1 MRYEAAAVI
10 RAAEIEIKE
19 YFAIFS
25 EDDALNIMEVV
36 DGAVSAIYVMLG
48 LCDISLKQISPF
60 LLLFHFLWFPQVNDR
75 AHDLNHD

>member
-25 EDDALNIMEVV
+25 EDDALIIMEVR
-36 DGAVSAIYVMLG
+36 L
-48 LCDISLKQISPF
+48 LRNKLKSLENTKTDPRK
-60 LLLFHFLWFPQVNDR
+60 N
-75 AHDLNHD
+75 

>member
-25 EDDALNIMEVV
+25 EDDALNIMEVRSLQNKLKSLENTICWV
-36 DGAVSAIYVMLG
+36 NEEEALLKFDDLVS
-48 LCDISLKQISPF
+48 LCLSIPIIP
-60 LLLFHFLWFPQVNDR
+60 
-75 AHDLNHD
+75 

>member
-25 EDDALNIMEVV
+25 EDDALNIMEVRLLQNNKV
-36 DGAVSAIYVMLG
+36 
-48 LCDISLKQISPF
+48 ISVISK
-60 LLLFHFLWFPQVNDR
+60 HNET
-75 AHDLNHD
+75 

>member
-25 EDDALNIMEVV
+25 EDEFNDL
-36 DGAVSAIYVMLG
+36 VSFCLSIPIIPWLAN
-48 LCDISLKQISPF
+48 P
-60 LLLFHFLWFPQVNDR
+60 
-75 AHDLNHD
+75 